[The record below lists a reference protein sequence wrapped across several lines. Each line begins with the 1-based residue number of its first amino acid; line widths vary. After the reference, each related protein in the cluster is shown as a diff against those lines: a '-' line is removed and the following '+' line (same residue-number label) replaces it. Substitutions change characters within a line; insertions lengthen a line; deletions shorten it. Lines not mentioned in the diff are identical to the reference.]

1 MEPEDAGADKNT
13 GMDNLPHIRL
23 PYQVMTTSQLE
34 TLRRQICV
42 YSTICSQLV
51 EMHKAMSQQASTSRE
66 RMLYDLPVSGQGFRP
81 SARQRWAPSQT
92 QLHILERLYD
102 HGNCTPNKKKIKEIT
117 SELSQH
123 GPISETNVYN
133 WFQNRKARAKRKQ
146 QRLPQKEGESEV
158 DTDGESSREKKPKID
173 DEFNKEDAGYSEKN
187 VDAFEKRHGIFLMG
201 SAQTEAISQIH
212 ERSHGMNNIGLRHAD
227 TDAQGFEKNYG
238 VINQKTHA
246 NDQQQFN
253 GTRDNVSSSLLHF
266 KTEADLNIDTSL
278 ERTGNAAIVSTENDQ
293 RGSRVMTVLLDGKQF
308 EVPVGVVDVRRTFGD
323 TAVLLDSHG
332 HVVPTNDSGM
342 TFHPLHGSESY
353 TLLR

>member
-1 MEPEDAGADKNT
+1 
-13 GMDNLPHIRL
+13 
-23 PYQVMTTSQLE
+23 
-34 TLRRQICV
+34 
-42 YSTICSQLV
+42 
-51 EMHKAMSQQASTSRE
+51 MSQQASTSRE

-123 GPISETNVYN
+123 GPIAETNVYN

-187 VDAFEKRHGIFLMG
+187 VDAFEILMG